1 VSILF
6 FRVSGEK
13 ISCFTAKG
21 LTDRA
26 KTWYYTG
33 RDLQTLSNLKMI
45 EGTFLKKIP
54 GNDSAGQRTSNITIF
69 DVADEAGVSLAT
81 VSRVIN
87 NKDHV
92 SQEKRERVLRAMA
105 QLGYVANEQARSLA
119 GGSSRVVGLLVDYLS
134 TSYMDEIIRGIDE
147 TLDTE
152 NYDLMLYTTH
162 RRKTKESA
170 YVTKL
175 TRKLADGLLLI
186 LPRNAAAYLETL
198 RQRQFPHVLIDYL
211 SDGQNVPAVSATNFR
226 GACDAISYL
235 LSLGH
240 RRIGFITGT
249 MEFGCA
255 RDRLEGYKATLQSHG
270 IPFDPQLV
278 YEGDFMQPQGYLNA
292 QKLLSL
298 PEPPTA
304 IFASN
309 DMMAFGVMEA
319 ARERGLRL
327 PEDLSIIGFDD
338 IPQAA
343 HVHPTLTTVRQPL
356 EEMGRSAARLLL
368 NYIAQPTAPV
378 ERIELPTELIIRE
391 SCQTL
396 HVGSIK

>member
-1 VSILF
+1 
-6 FRVSGEK
+6 
-13 ISCFTAKG
+13 
-21 LTDRA
+21 
-26 KTWYYTG
+26 
-33 RDLQTLSNLKMI
+33 MI
-45 EGTFLKKIP
+45 EGIFLKKIP

-255 RDRLEGYKATLQSHG
+255 RDRLEGYKATVQSHG

>member
-1 VSILF
+1 M
-6 FRVSGEK
+6 RNRDTDTG
-13 ISCFTAKG
+13 G
-21 LTDRA
+21 LPA
-26 KTWYYTG
+26 H
-33 RDLQTLSNLKMI
+33 
-45 EGTFLKKIP
+45 E
-54 GNDSAGQRTSNITIF
+54 ITIV
-69 DVADEAGVSLAT
+69 DVADEAGVSYAT

-92 SQEKRERVLRAMA
+92 SPEKRERVLRAMA
-105 QLGYVANEQARSLA
+105 QLGYVANMQARSLA
-119 GGSSRVVGLLVDYLS
+119 GGASRVVGLLVDYLS
-134 TSYMDEIIRGIDE
+134 SSYMDEIIRGIDE
-147 TLDTE
+147 ALDAE

-186 LPRNAAAYLETL
+186 LPRNAGAYLDTL
-198 RQRQFPHVLIDYL
+198 RQRQFPHVLVDYL
-211 SDGQNVPAVSATNFR
+211 SDRQNVPSVSTTNFR
-226 GACDAISYL
+226 GAYDAMSFL

-255 RDRLEGYKATLQSHG
+255 RDRLDGYRAALKDHG
-270 IPFDPQLV
+270 IPADPQLV
-278 YEGDFMQPQGYLNA
+278 CEGNFMQPQGYQSA

-304 IFASN
+304 IFSSN

-327 PEDLSIIGFDD
+327 PEDLSIVGFDD
-338 IPQAA
+338 IPQAS
-343 HVHPTLTTVRQPL
+343 HVHPALTTVRQPL
-356 EEMGRSAARLLL
+356 EEMGRSAAHLLL
-368 NYIAQPTAPV
+368 KYIAHPTAEI
-378 ERIELPTELIIRE
+378 ERIELPTRLVIRE
-391 SCQTL
+391 SCQAL
-396 HVGSIK
+396 HS

>member
-1 VSILF
+1 MKKSPI
-6 FRVSGEK
+6 SGNMNP
-13 ISCFTAKG
+13 T
-21 LTDRA
+21 T
-26 KTWYYTG
+26 
-33 RDLQTLSNLKMI
+33 RDV
-45 EGTFLKKIP
+45 
-54 GNDSAGQRTSNITIF
+54 TIF
-69 DVADEAGVSLAT
+69 DVADEAGVSYST

-92 SQEKRERVLRAMA
+92 SPEKRERVLRAMA
-105 QLGYVANEQARSLA
+105 QLGYVANEQARNLA
-119 GGSSRVVGLLVDYLS
+119 GGASRVVGLLVDYLS

-147 TLDTE
+147 ALDAE

-186 LPRNAAAYLETL
+186 LPRNASAYLDTL
-198 RQRQFPHVLIDYL
+198 RQRRFPHVLIDYL
-211 SDGQNVPAVSATNFR
+211 SDGQNAPAISATNFR
-226 GACDAISYL
+226 GSYDAMKYL

-240 RRIGFITGT
+240 RRIGFITGN

-255 RDRLEGYKATLQSHG
+255 RERLDAYKAALKDHG
-270 IPFDPQLV
+270 IPLDPALV
-278 YEGDFMQPQGYLNA
+278 REGDFMQPQGYQCA
-292 QKLLSL
+292 QQLLSL
-298 PEPPTA
+298 PQPPTA

-319 ARERGLRL
+319 ARERGWRL
-327 PEDLSIIGFDD
+327 PEDLSIVGFDD

-343 HVHPTLTTVRQPL
+343 HVHPALTTVRQPL

-368 NYIAQPTAPV
+368 HYIAEPTAEV
-378 ERIELPTELIIRE
+378 ERIELPTELILRE
-391 SCQTL
+391 SCQAPRDE
-396 HVGSIK
+396 HSS

>member
-1 VSILF
+1 VKKSP
-6 FRVSGEK
+6 
-13 ISCFTAKG
+13 ISSNGNPT
-21 LTDRA
+21 T
-26 KTWYYTG
+26 
-33 RDLQTLSNLKMI
+33 RDV
-45 EGTFLKKIP
+45 
-54 GNDSAGQRTSNITIF
+54 TIF
-69 DVADEAGVSLAT
+69 DVADEAGVSYST

-92 SQEKRERVLRAMA
+92 SPEKRERVLRAMA

-119 GGSSRVVGLLVDYLS
+119 GGASRVVGLLVDSLI

-147 TLDTE
+147 ALDAE

-162 RRKTKESA
+162 RRKTKESV

-186 LPRNAAAYLETL
+186 LPRNASAYLDTL
-198 RQRQFPHVLIDYL
+198 RQRRFPHVLIDYL
-211 SDGQNVPAVSATNFR
+211 SDGQNAPSISATNFR
-226 GACDAISYL
+226 GAYDAMSYL

-240 RRIGFITGT
+240 RRIGFITGN

-255 RDRLEGYKATLQSHG
+255 RERLAAYKEALKDHG
-270 IPFDPQLV
+270 IPVDSALIR
-278 YEGDFMQPQGYLNA
+278 EADFMQPQGYQCA
-292 QKLLSL
+292 QQLLSL
-298 PEPPTA
+298 PQPPTA

-327 PEDLSIIGFDD
+327 PEDLSIVGFDD
-338 IPQAA
+338 IPQAE
-343 HVHPTLTTVRQPL
+343 HVHPALTTVRQPL

-368 NYIAQPTAPV
+368 HYIAEPSAEV
-378 ERIELPTELIIRE
+378 ERIELPTELILRE
-391 SCQTL
+391 SCQAPRDA
-396 HVGSIK
+396 HSS